1 MFEQFMSGGW
11 LMVPLGAFS
20 VLALAICINRFW
32 VLATSRVMPADVQGG
47 LTDSFDDSVTATQK
61 QLSPLEEVAS
71 VLLGHRDSEPE
82 LASAAL
88 DDALTNQIHHLEKYL
103 TTLGTIASI
112 SPLLGLLGTVLGMI
126 DVFSALNQ
134 SGARDPSVFAGGIGE
149 ALITTAVGLCIAIPS
164 LICHRH
170 FQRRVDEYA
179 LQLERQ
185 GKLWFG
191 GLFANKPT

>member
-1 MFEQFMSGGW
+1 MSGGW
-11 LMVPLGAFS
+11 LMVPLAAFS

-32 VLATSRVMPADVQGG
+32 VLATGRVMPSALQGA
-47 LTDSFDDSVTATQK
+47 LIVEKSDDSALQAQQRV
-61 QLSPLEEVAS
+61 SPLGEVAA
-71 VLLGHRDSEPE
+71 VLLGHRESEPE

-88 DDALTNQIHHLEKYL
+88 DDALTNQIHGLERYL

-126 DVFSALNQ
+126 DVFTALNQ
-134 SGARDPSVFAGGIGE
+134 SGAREPSVFAGGIGE

-185 GKLWFG
+185 GKLWLG
-191 GLFANKPT
+191 ELFTNHAT